1 MTDEDTATDTPAAD
15 TPAPNTAAATAPNA
29 CLHELIVPVQVDS
42 EEGAWIH
49 WCATCGGMSSESE
62 DVTNPKGPW
71 FFPGDL
77 STEDVER
84 INRAA
89 RGD

>member
-1 MTDEDTATDTPAAD
+1 MMTAMADTDETPDTAVTA
-15 TPAPNTAAATAPNA
+15 APNCKGVHKLTIP
-29 CLHELIVPVQVDS
+29 LQVDS

-49 WCATCGGMSSESE
+49 WCSTCGGISSESG
-62 DVTNPKGPW
+62 DVRQPKEPW
-71 FFPGDL
+71 FLPGEL
-77 STEDVER
+77 SEEHVER